1 VGQLRLL
8 VGLYIAPL
16 KTFSRILD
24 EGRLLVAV
32 IAAVVVGLVFQLPT
46 AILMYEV
53 ARVDPAAIVERRIEE
68 RQAAQ
73 AAKVKNQGQNK
84 NRNDGDES
92 DPEPAPAHRGH
103 RAPLSYTPPLSSSID
118 DFTLN
123 GPILYFPWATLLAV
137 AVCFLPAAI
146 MVITI
151 TEGWRSFC
159 SILYRD
165 YLALLVCFLMAW
177 SVAYM
182 PLALLRG
189 AQLASIFFSK
199 SLHRMGATG
208 YVNTGFGWA
217 AHLYFLVLCVCAI
230 RVVAGVDF
238 RIAASAVAGGW
249 VGAIGGLWLGDV
261 FGFGGYWILSPCLFY
276 ALWSRA
282 QKEALWVGSGLR
294 SRQALKRQL
303 EISTLNPRDADAHC
317 QLGLIYLE
325 RRQNELAS
333 QRFRAAIEI
342 DPDEPDAR
350 YHLGCILR
358 RQGRPEEALE
368 YLHACARVDEKHA
381 LNEVWRE
388 IGTAA
393 FLAGR
398 TEEALE
404 ALERFIERR
413 SYDPEGRC
421 WYGRVLVKLDRR
433 AAAERAFQ
441 DAIEA
446 VRTMPPARRR
456 QVREWEGQAS
466 RDLRILRA
474 SRSGAAADFATV
486 R

>member
-1 VGQLRLL
+1 M
-8 VGLYIAPL
+8 GLYVAPL

-24 EGRLLVAV
+24 EGRLLVAIV
-32 IAAVVVGLVFQLPT
+32 AAVVVGVVFQLPT
-46 AILMYEV
+46 GILLYQAMRE
-53 ARVDPAAIVERRIEE
+53 DPAAAVERRIEE

-73 AAKVKNQGQNK
+73 AAKAKNQAQNN
-84 NRNDGDES
+84 NRNNSDDSEDE
-92 DPEPAPAHRGH
+92 PTRPHRGH
-103 RAPLSYTPPLSSSID
+103 RAPLSYTPPLHTAIY

-123 GPILYFPWATLLAV
+123 GPIFFFPWTTLLAV
-137 AVCFLPAAI
+137 AVCFAPAAI
-146 MVITI
+146 MVITL

-189 AQLASIFFSK
+189 AQLTFIFLK
-199 SLHRMGATG
+199 PLHRMGAG

-230 RVVAGVDF
+230 RVVVGVDF
-238 RIAASAVAGGW
+238 RIAAGAVAGGW
-249 VGAIGGLWLGDV
+249 VGAIGGLLLGDV

-276 ALWSRA
+276 ALWARA
-282 QKEALWVGSGLR
+282 QNEALWMGSGLR
-294 SRQALKRQL
+294 SRQALKQQL

-317 QLGLIYLE
+317 QLGIIYLE
-325 RRQNELAS
+325 RRQTELAL

-350 YHLGCILR
+350 YYLGRILR
-358 RQGRPEEALE
+358 RQGHPVEALAH
-368 YLHACARVDEKHA
+368 LRACARIDEKHA

-398 TEEALE
+398 TDEALE
-404 ALERFIERR
+404 ALEKFLERR
-413 SYDPEGRC
+413 QYDPEGRC

-474 SRSGAAADFATV
+474 SSGRAAVDLATV

>member
-1 VGQLRLL
+1 
-8 VGLYIAPL
+8 VGLYVAPL

-24 EGRLLVAV
+24 EGRLLVAI
-32 IAAVVVGLVFQLPT
+32 IAAVAVALIFQLPT
-46 AILMYEV
+46 GILMY
-53 ARVDPAAIVERRIEE
+53 RVMREDPAAAVERRIEA
-68 RQAAQ
+68 RQAAR
-73 AAKVKNQGQNK
+73 AAKAKNQVQNH
-84 NRNDGDES
+84 NRNDSYES
-92 DPEPAPAHRGH
+92 QDEPAPAHRGQ
-103 RAPLSYTPPLSSSID
+103 RTPLSYTPPFLAAIY

-123 GPILYFPWATLLAV
+123 GPIFFFPWSTLLAV
-137 AVCFLPAAI
+137 GVCFVPAAI
-146 MVITI
+146 MMITI

-165 YLALLVCFLMAW
+165 YLGLLVCVLMAW

-189 AQLASIFFSK
+189 AQLAFIFSK
-199 SLHRMGATG
+199 SLHRMGAG

-238 RIAASAVAGGW
+238 RIAAGAMAGGW
-249 VGAIGGLWLGDV
+249 VGAIGGLLLGNV

-358 RQGRPEEALE
+358 RQARPEEALE
-368 YLHACARVDEKHA
+368 HLRACARVDEKHA
-381 LNEVWRE
+381 LSEVWRE

-398 TEEALE
+398 TDEALE
-404 ALERFIERR
+404 ALEKFLERR

-421 WYGRVLVKLDRR
+421 WYGRVLAKLDRR

-466 RDLRILRA
+466 RDLRVLRA
-474 SRSGAAADFATV
+474 SRSGTAADFATV